1 MLRINMKLQQ
11 KVYLSLVTA
20 ILFPLTLSTFL
31 FSSSITSF
39 LTDKLETSELPT
51 ALAEVRNAIEL
62 ELSSPV
68 EASKAIATNT
78 MVTNWIT
85 NGESSSK
92 LAEFTEYLANIKAN
106 NEAISAFIVS
116 GETSNYYTNDGIIRQ
131 INQNEDKWFYKFTN
145 SGKEFE
151 LSLDVDKNL
160 GQAAVFI
167 NYSIKV
173 NNKVVALAGV
183 GRSLEAMTKLIK
195 GYRIA
200 DTGIVY
206 LVDSEGIITLHPNHN
221 LIGRKIDLA
230 ATRTTSLNEVDIN
243 GEEHIRSSIKLKSID
258 WNLVAEIPK
267 VELFGAIQ
275 SAIFQNIF
283 VGLLIA
289 ALGFVLTKIL
299 ANQIFSPIR
308 WIHKS
313 VVNLTE
319 KDGDLTARI
328 RVDEQNEVGELAQ
341 QINIFL
347 EQLHGMFKRVSNA
360 TEHVKII
367 ADTVADKVNHSK
379 HLADTQSNSTQTV
392 AAAVNEMESTVRQI
406 SENAEVASGVA
417 HDTELKTNAGNEF
430 VQLTIDQMK
439 SLELSMNH
447 SVDSVNE
454 LSNEIQS
461 ITHVLDVIKGISEQ
475 TNLLALNAAI
485 EAARAGEQGRG
496 FAVVADEVRT
506 LAKRTADSTEEIN
519 SMIAKLQNK
528 ASDAVSAI
536 KIGSEGTQ
544 NAAGRLIKTGETFT
558 EVAQEIVKLTEMNNQ
573 VALST
578 KEQTLATG
586 EINENVVLISD
597 TAGDNKQ
604 KMEEAAE
611 LCLELETN
619 AKELEHLVSKFV
631 L

>member
-1 MLRINMKLQQ
+1 MKLQQ

-406 SENAEVASGVA
+406 SENAAVASGVA

>member
-1 MLRINMKLQQ
+1 MKLQQ

-39 LTDKLETSELPT
+39 LTNKLETSELPT

-62 ELSSPV
+62 ELSGPI

-78 MVTNWIT
+78 MVTNWIAG
-85 NGESSSK
+85 GESNSK
-92 LAEFTEYLANIKAN
+92 VAEFTEYLKNIKGN
-106 NEAISAFIVS
+106 NDAITAFIVS
-116 GETSNYYTNDGIIRQ
+116 NESSNYYTDKGVIRQ
-131 INQNEDKWFYKFTN
+131 ISENEDDWFYKFIK
-145 SGKEFE
+145 SGKELE
-151 LSLDVDKNL
+151 LSLDIDKNL

-173 NNKVVALAGV
+173 NNSVVALGGV
-183 GRSLEAMTKLIK
+183 GRSLEAMTELINS
-195 GYRIA
+195 YRIA
-200 DTGIVY
+200 ETGIVY
-206 LVDSEGIITLHPNHN
+206 LVDKEGTITLHPDHS
-221 LIGRKIDLA
+221 LIGRQIDLA
-230 ATRTTSLNEVDIN
+230 ATQTTALNEVEIN
-243 GEEHIRSSIKLKSID
+243 GEDVIRNSIKLKSID
-258 WNLVAEIPK
+258 WHLVAEIPK

-275 SAIFQNIF
+275 SAIYQNIF

-289 ALGFVLTKIL
+289 AIGFVLTKVL
-299 ANQIFSPIR
+299 TNQIFSPIR

-319 KDGDLTARI
+319 KDGDLTVRI

-347 EQLHGMFKRVSNA
+347 DQLHSMFKRVSTA

-367 ADTVADKVNHSK
+367 ADTVADKVSHSK
-379 HLADTQSNSTQTV
+379 DLADTQSNSTQTV

-417 HDTELKTNAGNEF
+417 HETELKTNDGNEF

-439 SLELSMNH
+439 TLELSMNH

-519 SMIAKLQNK
+519 TMIAKLQNK

-558 EVAQEIVKLTEMNNQ
+558 EVAVEIVKLTEMNNQ
-573 VALST
+573 VASST

-586 EINENVVLISD
+586 EINENIVLISD
-597 TAGDNKQ
+597 TASDNKQ

-619 AKELEHLVSKFV
+619 AKELEQLVSKFV

>member
-1 MLRINMKLQQ
+1 MKLQQ

-558 EVAQEIVKLTEMNNQ
+558 EVAHEIVKLTEMNNQ

>member
-1 MLRINMKLQQ
+1 MKLQQ

-68 EASKAIATNT
+68 EASKAIATNS